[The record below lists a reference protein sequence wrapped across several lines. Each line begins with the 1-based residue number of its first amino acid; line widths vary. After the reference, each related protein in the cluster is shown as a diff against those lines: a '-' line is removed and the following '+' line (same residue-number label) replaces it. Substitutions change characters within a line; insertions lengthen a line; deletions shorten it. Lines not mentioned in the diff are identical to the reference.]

1 MRKLLLALTLF
12 CAAAPAH
19 AQLTSGIV
27 PATKN
32 WQRPG
37 PAGLVNMLQN
47 GKNDWGVWTKSGATV
62 TTSSTN
68 ATAPDGTAT
77 MTFLK
82 ETTAASAAHYMQ
94 YAVVNRGTGGVNTV
108 NFRFSCDAE
117 AATRTRIVLFT
128 FNGSGHGSTVVFDL
142 AGGQVGVAQ
151 VISGSGG
158 TMTGLGA
165 SISPIGVDAKTGKT
179 VYRANMDMAIG
190 AGTSNSLQGSVDLDA
205 GSGTGATNDVYTGD
219 GVSGAYV
226 WQCTLLPLAAYSLV
240 ANKLH
245 DDFTTLNTIDVN
257 NTKAPGFKW
266 YVAAWSN
273 AAQSGWA
280 NMSPTQAGDLSV
292 SNGILTIANDRS
304 TFGYGIGSACT
315 DGSTGYIGQAFQPP
329 FFYQA
334 ATNFNPATAQV
345 SFTSWPDIPMLP
357 TEFLTPGN
365 TATVEFIEWDIM
377 EAQPNG
383 TGTVSMTSNN
393 HDWSASAGGF
403 TGHNDVN
410 GGSTIGS
417 PTLTTT
423 HIYQR
428 LVLDATSAGQGFGE
442 SMSFFDGNYVSLSER
457 TWSATTGSS
466 PAATPSNPNGVFSVG
481 DTQHSVAILGTGPS
495 WAHNIDYADV
505 FTKN

>member
-1 MRKLLLALTLF
+1 MRKILALLALLV
-12 CAAAPAH
+12 AWPAQ
-19 AQLTSGIV
+19 AQMMGGIV

-47 GKNDWGVWTKSGATV
+47 GKNDWGVWVKSGATV

-94 YAVVNRGTGGVNTV
+94 YAVVNRGTGGVNAA

-142 AGGQVGVAQ
+142 QGGQVGVAQ

-158 TMTGLGA
+158 VMTGLGA

-190 AGTSNSLQGSVDLDA
+190 AGTSNTLQGSVDLDA

-219 GVSGAYV
+219 GVSGAYI

-240 ANKLH
+240 ANTLH

-257 NTKAPGFKW
+257 NTKVAGFKW
-266 YVAAWSN
+266 YVAAWAN
-273 AAQSGWA
+273 AAQTGWA

-292 SNGILTIANDRS
+292 SSGILTIANDRS

-334 ATNFNPATAQV
+334 ATNFNPATAST
-345 SFTSWPDIPMLP
+345 SFTSWPDIPMIP
-357 TEFLTPGN
+357 TEFLTAGSN
-365 TATVEFIEWDIM
+365 AAMSFVEHDVM

-383 TGTVSMTSNN
+383 TGTVNMTSNLHN
-393 HDWSASAGGF
+393 WTTASNAF
-403 TGHNDVN
+403 SVHNAVN

-423 HIYQR
+423 HIYQK
-428 LVLDATSAGQGFGE
+428 LMLDATSAGQGFGDTME
-442 SMSFFDGNYVSLSER
+442 FFDGNYISLSER
-457 TWSATTGSS
+457 TWSASSGSS
-466 PAATPSNPNGVFSVG
+466 PAATPANPTGIFSEG
-481 DTQHSVAILGTGPS
+481 DTQHFVAILGTGPN